1 MSAAANDKHRIKHRG
16 TGKNLEK
23 IPGGKVPGW
32 GRGNKFELT
41 DDERT
46 KVIRAIRRGAS
57 GISIAR
63 ALRINYRTWQRVKA
77 DDEEIAS
84 ALSEVLA
91 MEEIELRNVL
101 IDKAKEGD
109 VTALMFAL
117 KTRHGY
123 RDHGAVNGGDDNR
136 VAIQINLPGPSASLE
151 DYQRMIA
158 VETSDA

>member
-1 MSAAANDKHRIKHRG
+1 LSAAANDKHRIEHRG
-16 TGKNLEK
+16 TGASLDK
-23 IPGGKVPGW
+23 IPAGKVPGW
-32 GRGNKFELT
+32 GRGNKFALT

-63 ALRINYRTWQRVKA
+63 ALRVNYRTWMRVKA
-77 DDEEIAS
+77 EDDEIAS

-101 IDKAKEGD
+101 IEKAKDGD
-109 VTALMFAL
+109 LTALMFAL

-136 VAIQINLPGPSASLE
+136 VAIQINLPGPTASLDE
-151 DYQRMIA
+151 YQRMIS
-158 VETSDA
+158 VDAPDA